1 MRVNWKIR
9 LMHKPFL
16 LALLSLLLL
25 LAQQV
30 AALFGYELTSMMSEQ
45 LTSII
50 NTGLSIFV
58 LMGVIVDPTTQ
69 GTRDSERALMYRKP
83 R

>member
-1 MRVNWKIR
+1 MRINWKIR

-16 LALLSLLLL
+16 LSLFSLIFL

-30 AALFGYELTSMMSEQ
+30 AAIFGYDLMSAMSEQ
-45 LTSII
+45 LTTIL
-50 NTGLSIFV
+50 NTVLSIFV
-58 LMGVIVDPTTQ
+58 LMGVVVDPTTR
-69 GTRDSERALMYRKP
+69 GTSDSERALMYRRP

>member
-1 MRVNWKIR
+1 MRVNWRIR
-9 LMHKPFL
+9 LMHTPFL
-16 LALLSLLLL
+16 LALFSLLLL

-30 AALFGYELTSMMSEQ
+30 AAIFGYELTSAMSDQ

-50 NTGLSIFV
+50 NTVLSILV
-58 LMGVIVDPTTQ
+58 LMGVIVDPTTR

>member
-1 MRVNWKIR
+1 
-9 LMHKPFL
+9 MHTPFL
-16 LALLSLLLL
+16 LALFSLLLL

-30 AALFGYELTSMMSEQ
+30 AAIFGYELTSAMSDQ

-50 NTGLSIFV
+50 NTVLSILV
-58 LMGVIVDPTTQ
+58 LMGVIVDPTTR

>member
-1 MRVNWKIR
+1 MRVNWRIR

-16 LALLSLLLL
+16 LALFSLLLL

-30 AALFGYELTSMMSEQ
+30 AAFFGYDLTGVMSEQ

-50 NTGLSIFV
+50 NTGLSILV
-58 LMGVIVDPTTQ
+58 LMGVIVDPTTR